1 MNQLKRYE
9 DLPFQKKLFFVFGFS
24 LVFCIVVAVF
34 VLTDYCTRILVRNNI
49 DNLTVISQQAGIDF
63 NRRVSDTEKQL
74 FNNITMFQI
83 PDSIAACDADKSDY
97 KKRELKYRL
106 NQIVAENTYFDYA
119 CLVTDGGYTC
129 DTIEKIGKNKGE
141 IRTFSQD
148 ALENYK
154 KNTMKNGYV
163 WISDEDNRIYLMHS
177 VRQRSTLKHEG
188 YLIVRIK
195 DRAFKLAEVLSQGI
209 GLVFYDRDQNCVH
222 VETNSEEL
230 ADKIREDGL
239 ENGYQKI
246 AGQSYYIVENSI
258 KNSEWSVIG
267 ITPISSIYHM
277 RLKVQIVAAVLTVVT
292 LICGCIL
299 MQYLTRKVSR
309 QINALSDT
317 IQNATKGEIG
327 IQAPVYMNDDIGKI
341 ARRFNEMSLQNKKL
355 IEELVQAEAQKNSAK
370 MEAVD
375 YKYRFLHT
383 QINPHFIYNSLETIN
398 AIAKVNHTPEVS
410 RIVQLI
416 GKYFRNITKYSDHQF
431 IALEKEFELL
441 QCFIDIYKNI
451 RGSNIEIRLDYPQ
464 ELKSVEIPTMLLQPI
479 VENSFVHGMRG
490 MDELFIVCLSAKGI
504 RDEQGK
510 LSEMILSVE
519 DNGIGMDEEA
529 VERLTKGK
537 RTEPDEKD
545 RKKVFRN
552 IGVPNIIER
561 LKMLYGDRAKLT
573 VTSGENGTTI
583 QIRLPADGEKKEII

>member
-317 IQNATKGEIG
+317 IQNAAKGEIG

-341 ARRFNEMSLQNKKL
+341 ARRFNEMSLQNKK
-355 IEELVQAEAQKNSAK
+355 
-370 MEAVD
+370 
-375 YKYRFLHT
+375 HT

>member
-1 MNQLKRYE
+1 MNQLKKYE

-34 VLTDYCTRILVRNNI
+34 ILTDYCTRILVNNNI

-63 NRRVSDTEKQL
+63 NRRVSDTEKKL

-83 PDSIAACDADKSDY
+83 PDSIVACDTDKNDY

-148 ALENYK
+148 ALERYK
-154 KNTMKNGYV
+154 KNTIKNGYV
-163 WISDEDNRIYLMHS
+163 WISDENNHIYLMHS
-177 VRQRSTLKHEG
+177 IRQRSTLKHEG

-209 GLVFYDRDQNCVH
+209 GLVFYDRDRRCIH

-230 ADKIREDGL
+230 ADKIREDRL
-239 ENGYQKI
+239 KKGYQRI
-246 AGQSYYIVENSI
+246 AGQAYYITENSI
-258 KNSEWSVIG
+258 KNSEWSVVG

-277 RLKVQIVAAVLTVVT
+277 RLKVQVVAAVLTAVT
-292 LICGCIL
+292 LICGCAS

-317 IQNATKGEIG
+317 IQNAAKGEIG
-327 IQAPVYMNDDIGKI
+327 IQAPIYMNDDIGKI

-355 IEELVQAEAQKNSAK
+355 IEELVQTEAQKNSAK

-398 AIAKVNHTPEVS
+398 AIAKVNHTPQVS
-410 RIVQLI
+410 SIVQLI
-416 GKYFRNITKYSDHQF
+416 GKYFRNITKYSDLQF

-451 RGSNIEIRLDYPQ
+451 RGSNIEIRLDYPK
-464 ELKSVEIPTMLLQPI
+464 ELKDVEIPTMLLQPI

-519 DNGIGMDEEA
+519 DNGIGMDKEA
-529 VERLTKGK
+529 VELLTKGK
-537 RTEPDEKD
+537 RTEQDEKE

-561 LKMLYGDRAKLT
+561 LKMLYGDRAQLM
-573 VTSGENGTTI
+573 VTSGENGTVI
-583 QIRLPADGEKKEII
+583 QIRLPADGEKKEIA

>member
-267 ITPISSIYHM
+267 ITPISSI
-277 RLKVQIVAAVLTVVT
+277 
-292 LICGCIL
+292 
-299 MQYLTRKVSR
+299 
-309 QINALSDT
+309 
-317 IQNATKGEIG
+317 
-327 IQAPVYMNDDIGKI
+327 
-341 ARRFNEMSLQNKKL
+341 
-355 IEELVQAEAQKNSAK
+355 
-370 MEAVD
+370 
-375 YKYRFLHT
+375 
-383 QINPHFIYNSLETIN
+383 
-398 AIAKVNHTPEVS
+398 
-410 RIVQLI
+410 VQLI

>member
-1 MNQLKRYE
+1 M
-9 DLPFQKKLFFVFGFS
+9 
-24 LVFCIVVAVF
+24 
-34 VLTDYCTRILVRNNI
+34 
-49 DNLTVISQQAGIDF
+49 
-63 NRRVSDTEKQL
+63 
-74 FNNITMFQI
+74 
-83 PDSIAACDADKSDY
+83 
-97 KKRELKYRL
+97 
-106 NQIVAENTYFDYA
+106 
-119 CLVTDGGYTC
+119 
-129 DTIEKIGKNKGE
+129 
-141 IRTFSQD
+141 
-148 ALENYK
+148 
-154 KNTMKNGYV
+154 
-163 WISDEDNRIYLMHS
+163 
-177 VRQRSTLKHEG
+177 
-188 YLIVRIK
+188 RIK

-317 IQNATKGEIG
+317 IQNAAKGEIG

-464 ELKSVEIPTMLLQPI
+464 ELKGVEIPTMLLQPI

>member
-1 MNQLKRYE
+1 MNQLKKYE

-34 VLTDYCTRILVRNNI
+34 ILTDYCTRILVNNNI

-83 PDSIAACDADKSDY
+83 PDSIVACDTDKNDY

-148 ALENYK
+148 ALERYK
-154 KNTMKNGYV
+154 KNTIKNGYV
-163 WISDEDNRIYLMHS
+163 WISDENNHIYLMHS
-177 VRQRSTLKHEG
+177 IRQRSTLKHEG

-209 GLVFYDRDQNCVH
+209 GLVFYDRDRRCIH

-230 ADKIREDGL
+230 ADKIREDRL
-239 ENGYQKI
+239 KKGYQRI
-246 AGQSYYIVENSI
+246 AGQAYYITENSI
-258 KNSEWSVIG
+258 KNSEWSVVG

-277 RLKVQIVAAVLTVVT
+277 RLKVQVVAAVLTAVT
-292 LICGCIL
+292 LICGCAS

-317 IQNATKGEIG
+317 IQNAAKGEIG
-327 IQAPVYMNDDIGKI
+327 IQAPIYMNDDIGKI

-355 IEELVQAEAQKNSAK
+355 IEELVQTEAQKNSAK

-398 AIAKVNHTPEVS
+398 AIAKVNHTPQVS
-410 RIVQLI
+410 SIVQLI
-416 GKYFRNITKYSDHQF
+416 GKYFRNITKYSDLQF

-451 RGSNIEIRLDYPQ
+451 RGSNIEIRLDYPK
-464 ELKSVEIPTMLLQPI
+464 ELKDVEIPTMLLQPI

-519 DNGIGMDEEA
+519 DNGIGMDKEA
-529 VERLTKGK
+529 VELLTKGK
-537 RTEPDEKD
+537 RTEQDEKE
-545 RKKVFRN
+545 RKKVFCN

-561 LKMLYGDRAKLT
+561 LKMLYGDRAQLM
-573 VTSGENGTTI
+573 VTSGENGTVI
-583 QIRLPADGEKKEII
+583 QIRLPADGEKKEIA

>member
-1 MNQLKRYE
+1 MCL
-9 DLPFQKKLFFVFGFS
+9 
-24 LVFCIVVAVF
+24 
-34 VLTDYCTRILVRNNI
+34 RINNI

-209 GLVFYDRDQNCVH
+209 GLVFYNRDQNCVH

-317 IQNATKGEIG
+317 IQNAAKGEIG

-479 VENSFVHGMRG
+479 VENSVLHGIAERAEAG
-490 MDELFIVCLSAKGI
+490 SILVTASAADGDLTLAVC
-504 RDEQGK
+504 D
-510 LSEMILSVE
+510 
-519 DNGIGMDEEA
+519 DGIGMTPEKLTQLLSGDHLMSGRGSNHIG
-529 VERLTKGK
+529 VYNVQERL
-537 RTEPDEKD
+537 R
-545 RKKVFRN
+545 
-552 IGVPNIIER
+552 
-561 LKMLYGDRAKLT
+561 MLYG
-573 VTSGENGTTI
+573 SGYGITI
-583 QIRLPADGEKKEII
+583 ESEPERYTRVYLRLPLKMGREETHCDEACID

>member
-1 MNQLKRYE
+1 M
-9 DLPFQKKLFFVFGFS
+9 
-24 LVFCIVVAVF
+24 
-34 VLTDYCTRILVRNNI
+34 
-49 DNLTVISQQAGIDF
+49 
-63 NRRVSDTEKQL
+63 
-74 FNNITMFQI
+74 
-83 PDSIAACDADKSDY
+83 
-97 KKRELKYRL
+97 
-106 NQIVAENTYFDYA
+106 
-119 CLVTDGGYTC
+119 
-129 DTIEKIGKNKGE
+129 
-141 IRTFSQD
+141 
-148 ALENYK
+148 
-154 KNTMKNGYV
+154 
-163 WISDEDNRIYLMHS
+163 
-177 VRQRSTLKHEG
+177 
-188 YLIVRIK
+188 RIK

-317 IQNATKGEIG
+317 IQNAAKGEIG

-410 RIVQLI
+410 RIVQLRSEERRV
-416 GKYFRNITKYSDHQF
+416 GKECRSRWSPYH
-431 IALEKEFELL
+431 
-441 QCFIDIYKNI
+441 
-451 RGSNIEIRLDYPQ
+451 
-464 ELKSVEIPTMLLQPI
+464 
-479 VENSFVHGMRG
+479 
-490 MDELFIVCLSAKGI
+490 
-504 RDEQGK
+504 
-510 LSEMILSVE
+510 
-519 DNGIGMDEEA
+519 
-529 VERLTKGK
+529 
-537 RTEPDEKD
+537 
-545 RKKVFRN
+545 
-552 IGVPNIIER
+552 
-561 LKMLYGDRAKLT
+561 
-573 VTSGENGTTI
+573 
-583 QIRLPADGEKKEII
+583 

>member
-317 IQNATKGEIG
+317 IQNAAKGEIG

-504 RDEQGK
+504 
-510 LSEMILSVE
+510 
-519 DNGIGMDEEA
+519 GMDEEA

>member
-1 MNQLKRYE
+1 MNQLKKYE

-34 VLTDYCTRILVRNNI
+34 ILTDYCTRILVNNNI
-49 DNLTVISQQAGIDF
+49 DNLTVISQQAGIYF

-83 PDSIAACDADKSDY
+83 PDSIVACDTDKNDY

-148 ALENYK
+148 ALERYK
-154 KNTMKNGYV
+154 KNTIKNGYV
-163 WISDEDNRIYLMHS
+163 WISDENNHIYLMHS
-177 VRQRSTLKHEG
+177 IRQRSTLKHEG

-209 GLVFYDRDQNCVH
+209 GLVFYDRDRRCIH

-230 ADKIREDGL
+230 ADKIREDRL
-239 ENGYQKI
+239 EKGYQRI
-246 AGQSYYIVENSI
+246 AGQAYYITENSI
-258 KNSEWSVIG
+258 KNSEWSVVG

-277 RLKVQIVAAVLTVVT
+277 RLKVQVVAAVLTAVT
-292 LICGCIL
+292 LICGCAS

-317 IQNATKGEIG
+317 IQNAAKGEIG
-327 IQAPVYMNDDIGKI
+327 IQAPIYMNDDIGKI

-355 IEELVQAEAQKNSAK
+355 IEELVQTEAQKNSAK

-398 AIAKVNHTPEVS
+398 AIAKVNHTPQVS
-410 RIVQLI
+410 SIVQLI
-416 GKYFRNITKYSDHQF
+416 GKYFRNITKYSDLQF

-451 RGSNIEIRLDYPQ
+451 RGSNIEIRLDYPK
-464 ELKSVEIPTMLLQPI
+464 ELKDVEIPTMLLQPI

-519 DNGIGMDEEA
+519 DNGIGMDKEA
-529 VERLTKGK
+529 VELLTKGK
-537 RTEPDEKD
+537 RTEQDEKE

-561 LKMLYGDRAKLT
+561 LKMLYGDRAQLT
-573 VTSGENGTTI
+573 VTSGENGTVI
-583 QIRLPADGEKKEII
+583 QIRLPADGEKKEIA

>member
-317 IQNATKGEIG
+317 IQNAAKGEIG

-370 MEAVD
+370 MESVD

-431 IALEKEFELL
+431 IALEKEFE
-441 QCFIDIYKNI
+441 
-451 RGSNIEIRLDYPQ
+451 
-464 ELKSVEIPTMLLQPI
+464 LLQPI

>member
-317 IQNATKGEIG
+317 IQNAAKGEIG

-479 VENSFVHGMRG
+479 VENSIVHGMRSRSAG
-490 MDELFIVCLSAKGI
+490 GRIRIVTQLAPEGCRI
-504 RDEQGK
+504 Q
-510 LSEMILSVE
+510 IT
-519 DNGIGMDEEA
+519 DNGGGFSRSKMKQNTAEGHRSIGLQNIA
-529 VERLTKGK
+529 GRIALSGGS
-537 RTEPDEKD
+537 
-545 RKKVFRN
+545 FR
-552 IGVPNIIER
+552 IASCPG
-561 LKMLYGDRAKLT
+561 L
-573 VTSGENGTTI
+573 GTTARI
-583 QIRLPADGEKKEII
+583 ILRMKGEEHIC

>member
-317 IQNATKGEIG
+317 IQNAAKGEIG

-519 DNGIGMDEEA
+519 DNGIGMDTSAINESLSKNELDF
-529 VERLTKGK
+529 VEKGNSIGLH
-537 RTEPDEKD
+537 
-545 RKKVFRN
+545 N
-552 IGVPNIIER
+552 INAR
-561 LKMLYGDRAKLT
+561 LKMLYGNTYGMYLESTLGEGTKVFMILPD
-573 VTSGENGTTI
+573 SGEDSSNE
-583 QIRLPADGEKKEII
+583 EKDI

>member
-1 MNQLKRYE
+1 MNQLKKYE

-34 VLTDYCTRILVRNNI
+34 ILTDYCTRILVNNNI

-83 PDSIAACDADKSDY
+83 PDSIVACDTDKNDY

-148 ALENYK
+148 ALERYK
-154 KNTMKNGYV
+154 KNTIKNGYV
-163 WISDEDNRIYLMHS
+163 WISDENNHIYLMHS
-177 VRQRSTLKHEG
+177 IRQRSTLKHEG

-209 GLVFYDRDQNCVH
+209 GLVFYDRDRRCIH

-230 ADKIREDGL
+230 ADKIREDRL
-239 ENGYQKI
+239 EKGYQRI
-246 AGQSYYIVENSI
+246 AGQAYYITENSI
-258 KNSEWSVIG
+258 KNSEWSVVG

-277 RLKVQIVAAVLTVVT
+277 RLKVQVVAAVLTAVT
-292 LICGCIL
+292 LICGCAS

-317 IQNATKGEIG
+317 IQNAAKGEIG
-327 IQAPVYMNDDIGKI
+327 IQAPIYMNDDIGKI

-355 IEELVQAEAQKNSAK
+355 IEELVQTEAQKNSAK

-398 AIAKVNHTPEVS
+398 AIAKVNHTPQVS
-410 RIVQLI
+410 SIVQLI
-416 GKYFRNITKYSDHQF
+416 GKYFRNITKYSDLQF

-451 RGSNIEIRLDYPQ
+451 RGSNIEIRLDYPK
-464 ELKSVEIPTMLLQPI
+464 ELKDVEIPTMRLQPI

-519 DNGIGMDEEA
+519 DNGIGMDKEA
-529 VERLTKGK
+529 VELLTKGK
-537 RTEPDEKD
+537 RTEQDEKE

-561 LKMLYGDRAKLT
+561 LKMLYGDRAQLT
-573 VTSGENGTTI
+573 VTSGENGTVI
-583 QIRLPADGEKKEII
+583 QIRLPADGEKKEIA